1 MMSAAS
7 GCPVGLSVDKASGSR
22 WENRIYENSS
32 TRKPMNRRGGGPTKA
47 TTLFNFFSDTHY
59 NYCVSYSS
67 FPRNALICL
76 RGEARA
82 CPTGDSLLVLERQ
95 EIPLSGGVDH

>member
-1 MMSAAS
+1 MFGVAFLTHYWNMPYVMSTMAHMMSAAS

-59 NYCVSYSS
+59 NY
-67 FPRNALICL
+67 
-76 RGEARA
+76 
-82 CPTGDSLLVLERQ
+82 
-95 EIPLSGGVDH
+95 